1 MNIES
6 TTENAFGEVDL
17 DALKEVSGM
26 MQGDSIASID
36 EVTAK
41 IESDSDSGVYRSS
54 DVKAGTMDLDMST
67 EAESISETPVE
78 TGQLKIKSQGDAD
91 VDYNYQQP
99 GLVADTD
106 AAVDPV
112 QKSTSVRDDAPLAR
126 PTPWRMTRKEI
137 IPRR

>member
-17 DALKEVSGM
+17 DTLNEASGM

-41 IESDSDSGVYRSS
+41 ILADSDSEVYQGG
-54 DVKAGTMDLDMST
+54 DVKAGKVDSDMRT
-67 EAESISETPVE
+67 EAESTSVAGPVE
-78 TGQLKIKSQGDAD
+78 TGQLKIESAGDAD
-91 VDYNYQQP
+91 VEYNFRGEP

-106 AAVDPV
+106 AFVDPV
-112 QKSTSVRDDAPLAR
+112 QNSTICA
-126 PTPWRMTRKEI
+126 TTR
-137 IPRR
+137 R

>member
-17 DALKEVSGM
+17 DTLNEASGM

-41 IESDSDSGVYRSS
+41 ILSDSDSKVYGGS
-54 DVKAGTMDLDMST
+54 DVKEGKMDLDMRT
-67 EAESISETPVE
+67 EAESISVAGPVDP
-78 TGQLKIKSQGDAD
+78 GQLKITSEGDAD
-91 VDYNYQQP
+91 VDYNTDQP

-106 AAVDPV
+106 AFVDPV
-112 QKSTSVRDDAPLAR
+112 QNSTICA
-126 PTPWRMTRKEI
+126 TTR
-137 IPRR
+137 R